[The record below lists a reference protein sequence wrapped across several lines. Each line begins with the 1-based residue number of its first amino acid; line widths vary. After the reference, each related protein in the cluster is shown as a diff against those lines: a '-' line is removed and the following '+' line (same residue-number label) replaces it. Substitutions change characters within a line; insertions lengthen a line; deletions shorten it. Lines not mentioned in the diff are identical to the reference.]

1 MTTDIIQPK
10 RQDYTKKAQKA
21 YYERVKADP
30 DKHRKYLDRVNNS
43 RRIKREREKQEQLRI
58 LQEKKELKEK
68 DDLEKFNF
76 IKECLSKNQNVCI
89 KLENGVITVL

>member
-30 DKHRKYLDRVNNS
+30 LKHREYLDRINKS
-43 RRIKREREKQEQLRI
+43 RRIKREKEKQEQLRI
-58 LQEKKELKEK
+58 LEEKKKLKEK
-68 DDLEKFNF
+68 DDLEKIKF
-76 IKECLSKNQNVCI
+76 IKECLNKNQNCVI
-89 KLENGVITVL
+89 KIENGVINVV